1 MKKIPDSDIKLVE
14 NEYFLL
20 VYVKHTTW
28 QSYLYLN
35 KRNNR
40 LYNINNNDHASFKIQ
55 GDQLHINWDDWD
67 DEIYIKKTLNNIYFY
82 QK

>member
-1 MKKIPDSDIKLVE
+1 MKTIPDNDIQLVE

-20 VYVKHTTW
+20 VYVKHKTW

-40 LYNINNNDHASFKIQ
+40 LYNINNNDHASFKIDN
-55 GDQLHINWDDWD
+55 DQLHINWDDWD
-67 DEIYIKKTLNNIYFY
+67 AEIYTKKTLNNIYFY
-82 QK
+82 KK

>member
-20 VYVKHTTW
+20 VYVKHKTW

-67 DEIYIKKTLNNIYFY
+67 DEIYTKKTLNNIYFY